1 MAAQAIGAT
10 PAQWVFWCQSNLLLE
25 IIAWLH
31 IRFIEMTVTPLTG
44 ARRLCR

>member
-10 PAQWVFWCQSNLLLE
+10 PAQRVFKCQSRKLLE

-31 IRFIEMTVTPLTG
+31 IRFIEMTVSPLTD
-44 ARRLCR
+44 ARLCR